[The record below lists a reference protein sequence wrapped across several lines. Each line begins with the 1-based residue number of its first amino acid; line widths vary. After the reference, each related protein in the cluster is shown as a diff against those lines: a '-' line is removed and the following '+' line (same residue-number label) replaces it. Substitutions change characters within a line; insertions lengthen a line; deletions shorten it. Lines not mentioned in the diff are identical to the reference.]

1 MRRVLSVCPAVCGG
15 VLLFGL
21 CAFGASNSPLADAA
35 MNGDQG
41 ALESLLHQKAD
52 VNAPQSDG
60 ETAIQWAV
68 YRDDLKMADELIA
81 AGADIKLANREGATP
96 MYLASL
102 HGSAPM
108 IELLLKAG
116 ADVSQLGPEGETP
129 LMLVARTGNLDAI
142 RLLLDHKADVN
153 AKDTLRGTTALMWA
167 TEQLHP
173 DAVKLLIAHGAVVS
187 AQTDKDT
194 RNARNNLANTVK
206 QRLHSSFG
214 VFGKRGPGNDGT
226 PPLSERAASAKG
238 PAPAAGR
245 TPAVGPEVAS
255 AGEPESGARKGPPT
269 QPNGEDDF
277 IAFFRRPA
285 KKDGGGLTPL
295 VYAAREDCMECAK
308 ELVEAGADVNQRTY
322 YGWTPLL
329 VATQN
334 RHYKLAQYFLE
345 HGANP
350 NIANNGGWTPLYLAT
365 DNRNIEGGDYPVRT
379 PDMDHL
385 DFIKLL
391 IAKGANVNARICGVE
406 STPEEC
412 KGDSTETRT
421 NFTMQWLFEDGAT
434 PFLRAAQSGD
444 VELMKLLLA
453 HGANPKIFT
462 AHNVTPLA
470 VAAGIGW
477 VEGVTFEWSP
487 EENLEAVKMCLDLG
501 ISPNVADDEGR
512 TALHGAAHKG
522 RLAVIQL
529 LVDHGANL
537 NAHDGGSRDSV
548 NGALLGKTWIPLDWA
563 RGLVRVGVQ
572 SAIPHPEAAA
582 LLAKLMT
589 EQHIPIPPPPTSS
602 ICLTEGLNGCH

>member
-1 MRRVLSVCPAVCGG
+1 MVRTLAGAFALCLS
-15 VLLFGL
+15 
-21 CAFGASNSPLADAA
+21 AFAASNSPVADAA
-35 MNGDQG
+35 MNGDRIAVQ
-41 ALESLLHQKAD
+41 SLIQQKAD
-52 VNAPQSDG
+52 VNAAQADG
-60 ETAIQWAV
+60 ATAIQWAA
-68 YRDDLKMADELIA
+68 YRDDLQMADALIA
-81 AGADIKLANREGATP
+81 AGANIKLANREGATP
-96 MYLASL
+96 LYLAST

-108 IELLLKAG
+108 IEKLLKAG
-116 ADVSQLGPEGETP
+116 ADVNQLGPEGETP
-129 LMLVARTGNLDAI
+129 LMLVSRTGNLDAI
-142 RLLLDHKADVN
+142 RVLLDQHADVN
-153 AKDTLRGTTALMWA
+153 AKDKLRGTTALMWA
-167 TEQLHP
+167 TEQSHP
-173 DAVKLLIAHGAVVS
+173 EAVKMLVERGASVG
-187 AQTDKDT
+187 AQTEIDT

-206 QRLHSSFG
+206 QRLHSNFG
-214 VFGKRGPGNDGT
+214 VLGKRGPGNDGT
-226 PPLSERAASAKG
+226 PPLPVGVAAPKTS
-238 PAPAAGR
+238 AAGAK
-245 TPAVGPEVAS
+245 TSSAS
-255 AGEPESGARKGPPT
+255 EANAE
-269 QPNGEDDF
+269 EDF
-277 IAFFRRPA
+277 AAFFRRPA

-295 VYAAREDCMECAK
+295 VYAAREDCFECAK
-308 ELVEAGADVNQRTY
+308 TLVAAGADVNQRTF

-334 RHYKLAQYFLE
+334 RHYKLAQYLLE

-350 NIANNGGWTPLYLAT
+350 NTPNNGGWTPLYLAT
-365 DNRNIEGGDYPVRT
+365 DNRNIEGGDYPVRA

-391 IAKGANVNARICGVE
+391 LAKGANVNARICGVE

-453 HGANPKIFT
+453 HGADPKIFT

-470 VAAGIGW
+470 VASGIGW
-477 VEGVTFEWSP
+477 VEGVTYEWSP
-487 EENLEAVKMCLDLG
+487 EQNIEAVKMCLDLG
-501 ISPNVADDEGR
+501 IDPNVADDEGR

-522 RLAVIQL
+522 KVEVIQL

-537 NAHDGGSRDSV
+537 DAHDGGSRDSV

-572 SAIPHPEAAA
+572 SAIAHPEAAA

-589 EQHIPIPPPPTSS
+589 EKNIPIPPPPTSS
-602 ICLTEGLNGCH
+602 ICLTEGLNGCR